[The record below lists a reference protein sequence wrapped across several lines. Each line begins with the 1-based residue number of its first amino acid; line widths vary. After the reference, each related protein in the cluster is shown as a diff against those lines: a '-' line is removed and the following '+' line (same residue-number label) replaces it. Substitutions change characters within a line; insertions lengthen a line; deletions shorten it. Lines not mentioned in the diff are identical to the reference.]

1 MAEKSEQLIISLGR
15 EFGSGGHEIA
25 DKLAEHFNLP
35 LYDSN
40 LLREIAEHK
49 SYDYGRLEKYDE
61 RPKKRLFSRRVRGF
75 SNSNEENIAKMQFD
89 FLRERAAGGDSF
101 VIVGRCAET
110 VLKGTKGLV
119 SIFINADM
127 SCKVERVMKRH
138 NIHSREEAQSL
149 IKRKNIKRKHY
160 HNYYCDSKWGDSRNY
175 DISINTSRLGLD
187 KTIELLI
194 TFINERMDRMA
205 ESGR

>member
-1 MAEKSEQLIISLGR
+1 MAELSEQLIISLGR

-25 DKLAEHFNLP
+25 DRLAQYYNLP
-35 LYDSN
+35 LYDNN
-40 LLREIAEHK
+40 LLSEIAEYK
-49 SYDYGRLEKYDE
+49 RCDYNRLQKYDE
-61 RPKKRLFSRRVRGF
+61 IPKKRLFSRRVRGF

-89 FLRERAAGGDSF
+89 FIKEKAANGDSF

-110 VLKGTKGLV
+110 MLKGTKGLV

-127 SCKVERVMKRH
+127 SCKVDRVVKSH
-138 NIHSREEAQSL
+138 NVSRNEAADL

-187 KTIELLI
+187 KTIEILI
-194 TFINERMDRMA
+194 KFIDERMDRIA
-205 ESGR
+205 EGGK